1 MQSQTEANDK
11 NYIAYLA
18 SLTLLFSYAEMLFPR
33 ILPFLKIGFSNIA
46 VILALPLNIS
56 PFFMLLILKTTAGS
70 LLQGTLF
77 SPFFLLSF
85 SQSLASGILMFMLFR
100 LNKLCKEKVF
110 SVYGISVCGSCISA
124 LVQIYLSSLYL
135 GSSVIKLLGPVIL
148 FSVFSGIVTAFFS
161 KLFSINKSF
170 PLLKFESLQ
179 NADIKNADSKNAA
192 IIENGATKNTA
203 IKNAASTHTKNSA
216 STHTKN
222 SASTHTKNSAST
234 HTKKSKNIICI
245 FCVLTCAVFCMLIK
259 NIYALTVVFILSI
272 IFQKLCRRK
281 FIFLIHLSLWSF
293 ILIAAFFVP
302 QGKIIFSIKNI
313 TLTQGALLVAAE
325 KALKLSAAAALSQ
338 TLASLRFSENTMLS
352 LTVSYFEGIRFYF
365 SSHKE
370 GIIKKIRG
378 ILSAKELY
386 VPQNK
391 NNEAPFF
398 IYLFAPVLFTA
409 VFTVSHFL

>member
-148 FSVFSGIVTAFFS
+148 FSVFSGTVTAFFS

-179 NADIKNADSKNAA
+179 NADSKKAA

-203 IKNAASTHTKNSA
+203 IKNAALKDADSKNSA
-216 STHTKN
+216 STHK
-222 SASTHTKNSAST
+222 
-234 HTKKSKNIICI
+234 KKSKNIICV

-281 FIFLIHLSLWSF
+281 FIFLIHLSLWLF

-352 LTVSYFEGIRFYF
+352 LTVSYFEGICFYF

-391 NNEAPFF
+391 NNGAPFF
-398 IYLFAPVLFTA
+398 IYVLAPVLFTA